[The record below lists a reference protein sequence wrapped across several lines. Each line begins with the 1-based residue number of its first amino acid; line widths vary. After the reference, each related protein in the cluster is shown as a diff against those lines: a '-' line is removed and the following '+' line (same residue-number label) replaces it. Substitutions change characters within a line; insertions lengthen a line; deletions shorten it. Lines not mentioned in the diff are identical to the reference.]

1 MKKLPIRFILT
12 TILLTALL
20 PAAAFAQSDSPQPA
34 TSSSMRLFHAFIEDA
49 TVVDNQWWEGWAEY
63 SERTGLDTFLVRGI
77 AAFQPWEN
85 VELGATVGFGSSSTE
100 GELLDGSGATDLDL
114 WGKYHF
120 GGGGD
125 STEFAAGGV
134 VTVPT
139 GDDTAGLGYDAF
151 SFGVFGAMRHR
162 YERWILSAH
171 AGIRVN
177 GDGQMFGVP
186 LDGELSPMIGV
197 GLFYPHSDEVTFVVE
212 GNFETERFDG
222 IDSDL
227 RLLGG
232 VNWRLSNRGIL
243 RSAVAI
249 GLTDGAPDA
258 QLLLGYA
265 VNF

>member
-1 MKKLPIRFILT
+1 MKKLTIRFVLT

-20 PAAAFAQSDSPQPA
+20 PAAAFAQSEASKPV
-34 TSSSMRLFHAFIEDA
+34 TSSSMRLFHGFIEDA
-49 TVVDNQWWEGWAEY
+49 TVVDNQWWEAWAEY
-63 SERTGLDTFLVRGI
+63 SEGEGLDTFLIRGI

-85 VELGATVGFGSSSTE
+85 IELGATVGFGNSSAD
-100 GELLDGSGATDLDL
+100 GGGLDGSGATDLDL

-120 GGGGD
+120 GGGG
-125 STEFAAGGV
+125 STEFAAGAV

-139 GDDTAGLGYDAF
+139 GDDTAGLGFDAF
-151 SFGVFGAMRHR
+151 SFGAFGSMRQR

-171 AGIRVN
+171 AGVRVN
-177 GDGQMFGVP
+177 GDGQIFGIP
-186 LDGELSPMIGV
+186 LDGELSPMIGF

-212 GNFETERFDG
+212 GSFESERFDG

-243 RSAVAI
+243 RSAVAV